1 MLTFKE
7 HCLINEEVL
16 NELIELDEVS
26 VNDLV
31 NKVKLGFNTV
41 KTFAI
46 DQWEE
51 HKEEIL
57 VTLVDILRDIQDE
70 QTVGI
75 LKLIVKTLP
84 IPTLLKKVLIKL
96 LSSRVV
102 KKAII
107 PTTSFGVRR
116 FIESIIE
123 KNAAIKMLLVQHK
136 QTLKDMEEVVKKER
150 YDRMV
155 NQAKINFGHINPD
168 VNKISD
174 EKYFKSLSQKVQG
187 KPHYTIRQQGV

>member
-16 NELIELDEVS
+16 NELVELDEVS
-26 VNDLV
+26 VDDLV

-70 QTVGI
+70 QTVGV
-75 LKLIVKTLP
+75 LKMVVKTLP

-116 FIESIIE
+116 FVESIIE

-150 YDRMV
+150 YERMV
-155 NQAKINFGHINPD
+155 NQAKINFGHINPN
-168 VNKISD
+168 VNKISN
-174 EKYFKSLSQKVQG
+174 EKYFKSLTQKVQG